1 MTQHETPST
10 RPYRVIQV
18 GTGGMGMAWTR
29 HILPP
34 FVADGRIEVVAAV
47 DVNPDALV
55 HAREGLNLADDR
67 CYTDLAEAMADH
79 EADVCTVVTPP
90 AFHEAVVDA
99 ALEHGMDIFSEKP
112 IADTLVAS
120 ARVVKKVADA
130 GRKMSV
136 TMSHRFDQDKT
147 TLREELATGRNGTLD
162 YLVGRFT
169 SANRKLNSWG
179 AFRHQMADPLM
190 IEGAI
195 HHLDILVDLAGAR
208 CSTVSALTWSP
219 AWAEY
224 KGDAEGM
231 VLMEFENG
239 VRALYEGAKATA
251 VGLNGWGQEY
261 VRAECENATVIM
273 DRRRIQRFLPENV
286 GADWVPAGEDVPLL
300 ERPRWGHGTLLEDF
314 LAWLDGGPAA
324 PTAVEE
330 NLHSTAV
337 MFAAIESSRRGQSVD
352 VAELLA
358 EARAEAAAV

>member
-1 MTQHETPST
+1 MTAEAT

-18 GTGGMGMAWTR
+18 GTGGMGMAWCR

-47 DVNPDALV
+47 DVNADALP
-55 HAREGLNLADDR
+55 HATEGLGLEPER
-67 CYTDLAEAMADH
+67 CYTDLAAALANHPADI
-79 EADVCTVVTPP
+79 CTIVVPP
-90 AFHEAVVDA
+90 AFHETVVDA
-99 ALEHGMDIFSEKP
+99 ALEHGMHIFSEKP
-112 IADTLVAS
+112 IADTLEAS
-120 ARVVKKVADA
+120 ARIAAKVQAA

-147 TLREELATGRNGTLD
+147 TLREELASGRNGTLD

-169 SANRKLNSWG
+169 SANRRLNSWG

-208 CSTVSALTWSP
+208 CATVSALTWNP
-219 AWAEY
+219 AWGEY
-224 KGDAEGM
+224 KGDSEGM

-273 DRRRIQRFLPENV
+273 DRRRIQRYTPDNV
-286 GADWVPAGEDVPLL
+286 GADWVPVGEEVPLL
-300 ERPRWGHGTLLEDF
+300 DGERWGHFTLLEDF
-314 LAWLDGGPAA
+314 LAWLDGGPVA
-324 PTAVEE
+324 PTAVDE

-337 MFAAIESSRRGQSVD
+337 MFAAIESSRRHQTVD
-352 VAELLA
+352 VAEFL
-358 EARAEAAAV
+358 EQARAAV